1 MKISKQTIVRTV
13 LLALVVINI
22 ILEKL
27 GFDVISTD
35 ESFVLMCVETAV
47 ELAVIVVGFWYNNS
61 FSENALKAQRF
72 LEYLRN
78 DGE

>member
-13 LLALVVINI
+13 LLVLVIINI

-27 GFDVISTD
+27 GLDVISTD
-35 ESFVLMCVETAV
+35 ENVVLMCVETLV
-47 ELAVIVVGFWYNNS
+47 ELAVIVTGFWYNNS
-61 FSENALKAQRF
+61 YSENALKAQRF

>member
-1 MKISKQTIVRTV
+1 MKVSKQTITRTV
-13 LLALVVINI
+13 LLVIVIVNI

-27 GFDVISTD
+27 GLDVINTD
-35 ESFVLMCVETAV
+35 ESFVFMCVETVV
-47 ELAVIVVGFWYNNS
+47 ELAVIVTGFWYNNS
-61 FSENALKAQRF
+61 YSENALKAQRF

>member
-1 MKISKQTIVRTV
+1 MKISKQTIVRAI

-22 ILEKL
+22 FLEKL
-27 GFDVISTD
+27 GLDVISTD
-35 ESFVLMCVETAV
+35 ESFVLMCVETV
-47 ELAVIVVGFWYNNS
+47 IELAVIVTGFWYNNS
-61 FSENALKAQRF
+61 FSQNALKAQRF

>member
-1 MKISKQTIVRTV
+1 MKISKQTIARTV
-13 LLALVVINI
+13 LFVLAITNI

-27 GFDVISTD
+27 GLDVISTD
-35 ESFVLMCVETAV
+35 ENFVLMCVETLV
-47 ELAVIVVGFWYNNS
+47 ELGVIVTGFWYNNS
-61 FSENALKAQRF
+61 YTENALKAQRF

>member
-13 LLALVVINI
+13 LFVLVIINI
-22 ILEKL
+22 ILEKIGL
-27 GFDVISTD
+27 DVISTD
-35 ESFVLMCVETAV
+35 ENFVLMCVETLV
-47 ELAVIVVGFWYNNS
+47 ELAVIVTGFWYNNS
-61 FSENALKAQRF
+61 YSENALKAQRF

>member
-1 MKISKQTIVRTV
+1 MKISKQTIVRAI

-27 GFDVISTD
+27 GLDVISTD
-35 ESFVLMCVETAV
+35 ESFVLMCVETV
-47 ELAVIVVGFWYNNS
+47 IELAVIVTGFWYNNS
-61 FSENALKAQRF
+61 FSQNALKAQRF

>member
-13 LLALVVINI
+13 LLVLVIINI

-27 GFDVISTD
+27 GLDVISTD
-35 ESFVLMCVETAV
+35 ENFVLMCVETLV
-47 ELAVIVVGFWYNNS
+47 ELAVIVTGFWYNNS
-61 FSENALKAQRF
+61 YSENALKAQRF
-72 LEYLRN
+72 LENLRY

>member
-1 MKISKQTIVRTV
+1 MKISKETIVRAV
-13 LLALVVINI
+13 LLVIVVINI
-22 ILEKL
+22 ILEKVGL
-27 GFDVISTD
+27 DVIPTD
-35 ESFVLMCVETAV
+35 ESFVLMCVETV
-47 ELAVIVVGFWYNNS
+47 IELLVIITGFWYNNS

>member
-1 MKISKQTIVRTV
+1 MKISKETIVRAV
-13 LLALVVINI
+13 LLVIVVINI
-22 ILEKL
+22 ILEKIGL
-27 GFDVISTD
+27 DVIPTD
-35 ESFVLMCVETAV
+35 ESFVLMCVETV
-47 ELAVIVVGFWYNNS
+47 IELLVIIIGFWYNNS

>member
-1 MKISKQTIVRTV
+1 MKISKQTIVRAV
-13 LLALVVINI
+13 LLVIVVINI

-27 GFDVISTD
+27 GLDVIKT
-35 ESFVLMCVETAV
+35 EENVVLMCVETV
-47 ELAVIVVGFWYNNS
+47 IELLVIVTGFWYNNS
-61 FSENALKAQRF
+61 FSKNALKAQRF

>member
-13 LLALVVINI
+13 LLVLVIINI

-27 GFDVISTD
+27 GLDVISTD
-35 ESFVLMCVETAV
+35 ESFVLMCVETVV
-47 ELAVIVVGFWYNNS
+47 ELAVIITGFWYNNS
-61 FSENALKAQRF
+61 YSENALKAQRF

-78 DGE
+78 DGM

>member
-13 LLALVVINI
+13 LLVLVIINI

-27 GFDVISTD
+27 GLDVISTD
-35 ESFVLMCVETAV
+35 ENFVFMCVETLV
-47 ELAVIVVGFWYNNS
+47 ELAVIVTGFWYNNS
-61 FSENALKAQRF
+61 YSENALKAQRF
-72 LEYLRN
+72 LEYLRY